1 MDPFPEN
8 LLPDPA
14 ALAQTLKTKQAPL
27 ATGIAELL
35 AGQQSIFNAL
45 AGMQKQLAQVDR
57 RSACTI
63 NQTRGSG
70 AGKPYDEVRFPD
82 NTLPSQPGQGRAP
95 LPMLNNML
103 DIRALSGEDVTN
115 YLINHGILP
124 ENIPHNV
131 TDRRKKLAEI
141 IGCIGYYEEILYYW
155 YNHVYESI
163 PTGTRTKDLKKLAI
177 SLWTDEF
184 EIDKRKRYLETRERS
199 GLNGRDVAVV
209 VKKGKGES
217 RRGDMLTTWEWR
229 EVKNSKL
236 KFCDEDDDSV
246 DAVGGID
253 EEAKGPEWEIV
264 QADRDVDVDLDI
276 APPPPTPVPRPS
288 SVALELPVPPL
299 P

>member
-1 MDPFPEN
+1 MDPLPEN
-8 LLPDPA
+8 PFPDLA

-35 AGQQSIFNAL
+35 AGQQSIFNTL
-45 AGMQKQLAQVDR
+45 VGMQKQLVQVDR

-70 AGKPYDEVRFPD
+70 IGKPYDEVRFPD

-115 YLINHGILP
+115 YLTNHGILP
-124 ENIPHNV
+124 ENIPYNV

-141 IGCIGYYEEILYYW
+141 IGC
-155 YNHVYESI
+155 
-163 PTGTRTKDLKKLAI
+163 
-177 SLWTDEF
+177 
-184 EIDKRKRYLETRERS
+184 
-199 GLNGRDVAVV
+199 
-209 VKKGKGES
+209 
-217 RRGDMLTTWEWR
+217 DMLTTCACNLNIYLSTPTQWGRRSDEGNGK
-229 EVKNSKL
+229 VKNSKL
-236 KFCDEDDDSV
+236 KCDEDDDSQV

-264 QADRDVDVDLDI
+264 QEDRDVDVDLDI

-288 SVALELPVPPL
+288 SVALELPVPP
-299 P
+299 PP